1 MALIHPR
8 SLERW
13 QEWRSSRRRAIGI
26 HRAVPPRLRRAV
38 GSGESD
44 VPSGYVLH
52 TRAGD
57 GSAPVLLGVDTT
69 SDTTRGGLLV
79 ALTYLHGTAAVLTP
93 AGLELP
99 ELTGPDWDHRR
110 LDDPR
115 PALDELGVSSA
126 LTLGWHRDVGRLVHE
141 WALAADVPSA
151 VVQHDVL
158 SPFAPPLPPHTTF
171 LAWSAADGDFQR
183 AGRDDVEVRVVG
195 SQRLWQAG
203 HQDSDGSGA
212 VQDRP
217 VFLGQL
223 ASIELPRRYTFGAAH
238 SYCRFT
244 DALYQPGDEETD
256 RFSRA
261 AHALLRRRGV
271 DLQLPPL
278 PVADQERPV
287 VAVYSADVLEAA
299 VRGLPAWVHGPRM
312 PTWVHEQWE
321 RYGMRR
327 TGAEPTPAPPQDAD
341 EPARLIAQI
350 LEGTA

>member
-13 QEWRSSRRRAIGI
+13 QEWRNSRRRAIGI
-26 HRAVPPRLRRAV
+26 HRAVPPPLRRATRSP
-38 GSGESD
+38 GSAAS
-44 VPSGYVLH
+44 SGYVLH
-52 TRAGD
+52 TRDGD
-57 GSAPVLLGVDTT
+57 DSAPVLLGVETT
-69 SDTTRGGLLV
+69 ADTTRGGLLV
-79 ALTYLHGTAAVLTP
+79 ALSYLHGSAAVLAP

-99 ELTGPDWDHRR
+99 ELSGPGWDHQH
-110 LDDPR
+110 LADPR
-115 PALDELGVSSA
+115 RALDELDVSSA
-126 LTLGWHRDVGRLVHE
+126 LTLGWHREVGRLVHE
-141 WALAADVPSA
+141 WALTADVPSA

-171 LAWSAADGDFQR
+171 LAWSGADGDFQR

-203 HQDSDGSGA
+203 HEDSGSSEA
-212 VQDRP
+212 VQVRP

-244 DALYQPGDEETD
+244 DALYQPGPEETD
-256 RFSRA
+256 RLSRA

-271 DLQLPPL
+271 DLQVPAL
-278 PVADQERPV
+278 PVARQERPV

-321 RYGMRR
+321 RYGMRP